1 MGIALASRGKGPN
14 REAKP
19 TEIDASCLV
28 REMKLRSTREPAF
41 PTLEGK
47 HPCFSSTAEGHAQSA
62 RLHLPVSPG
71 CNITCAFC
79 KRDFNGVEHRPGVAS
94 RLLTPEQAL
103 EITHRAL
110 ELCPTINVVGI
121 AGPGDPLFT
130 GHALRTFELVH
141 AAYPSLIMCLSTNGL
156 MLPERAEEVIAVG
169 VRTVTVTVNAVD
181 PEIQAQISPAIAWQR
196 KRLNGVEA
204 ARQLIENQLAGIA
217 AVSARGATVKINTVL
232 IPGVNDTHIETVA
245 QVVAAAGAHMINI
258 IPLIPQHNFAHLVE
272 PSAGALH
279 RARAAAKQYLQVFT
293 HCQRCRADACGVPG
307 ISDFAPQLYGDNLA
321 AEPTFSHG

>member
-1 MGIALASRGKGPN
+1 MNILP
-14 REAKP
+14 
-19 TEIDASCLV
+19 
-28 REMKLRSTREPAF
+28 RSPPPSGTACAARDMRLTAFPAEPAF
-41 PTLEGK
+41 PHLEGQ
-47 HPCFSSTAEGHAQSA
+47 HPCFSTTKEGHAQSA

-79 KRDFNGVEHRPGVAS
+79 KRDFNGVEHRPGVAA

-103 EITHRAL
+103 DIVHRAL

-130 GHALRTFELVH
+130 SHALRTFELVH

-156 MLPERAEEVIAVG
+156 MLPERAAEVIAVG

-181 PEIQAQISPAIAWQR
+181 PAIQAVVSPVIAWQR
-196 KRLNGVEA
+196 RRLEGIA
-204 ARQLIENQLAGIA
+204 AAQRLIDNQLAGIA
-217 AVSARGATVKINTVL
+217 AVTARGATVKINTVL
-232 IPGVNDTHIETVA
+232 IPGLNDGHIETVA
-245 QVVAAAGAHMINI
+245 RSVAAAGAAMINI
-258 IPLIPQHNFAHLVE
+258 IPLIPQHHLAHIRA
-272 PSAGALH
+272 PSATALH
-279 RARAAAKQYLQVFT
+279 RARKEARQHLKVFA

-307 ISDFAPQLYGDNLA
+307 VSDFSPQLYGDNLA

>member
-1 MGIALASRGKGPN
+1 MSALPSLNTACAARDM
-14 REAKP
+14 RLA
-19 TEIDASCLV
+19 
-28 REMKLRSTREPAF
+28 AF
-41 PTLEGK
+41 PSAAAFPALEGK
-47 HPCFSSTAEGHAQSA
+47 HPCFSSTKEGHAQSA

-79 KRDFNGVEHRPGVAS
+79 KRDFNGVEHRPGVAA

-103 EITHRAL
+103 DIVHRAL

-130 GHALRTFELVH
+130 PHALRTFELVH

-156 MLPERAEEVIAVG
+156 MLPERAEAVIAAG

-181 PEIQAQISPAIAWQR
+181 PAIQAVVSPVIAWQR
-196 KRLNGVEA
+196 QRLEGEA
-204 ARQLIENQLAGIA
+204 AARRLIDNQLAGIA
-217 AVSARGATVKINTVL
+217 AVAARGATVKINTVL
-232 IPGVNDTHIETVA
+232 IPGLNDAHIETVA
-245 QVVAAAGAHMINI
+245 RATAAAGAAMINI
-258 IPLIPQHNFAHLVE
+258 IPLIPQHHLAHICP
-272 PSAGALH
+272 PSATALH
-279 RARAAAKQYLQVFT
+279 RARREARQHLKVFE

-307 ISDFAPQLYGDNLA
+307 ISDFAPQLYGDSLA

>member
-1 MGIALASRGKGPN
+1 MRLRAS
-14 REAKP
+14 A
-19 TEIDASCLV
+19 
-28 REMKLRSTREPAF
+28 PAF
-41 PTLEGK
+41 PALEGK
-47 HPCFSSTAEGHAQSA
+47 HPCFSSTPQGHAQSA

-103 EITHRAL
+103 EIVHRAL

-130 GHALRTFELVH
+130 SHALRTFELVH

-156 MLPERAEEVIAVG
+156 MLPERAAAVIAAG

-181 PEIQAQISPAIAWQR
+181 PEIQAQISAVIAWQR
-196 KRLNGVEA
+196 KRLEGVPA
-204 ARQLIENQLAGIA
+204 AQCLIENQLAGIA
-217 AVSARGATVKINTVL
+217 AVTALGATVKINTVL
-232 IPGVNDTHIETVA
+232 IPGLNDTHIETVA
-245 QVVAAAGAHMINI
+245 RTVAQAGAQMINI
-258 IPLIPQHNFAHLVE
+258 IPLIPQHRLAHLPA
-272 PSAGALH
+272 PSATALH
-279 RARAAAKQYLQVFT
+279 RARKAAKQHLQVFT

-307 ISDFAPQLYGDNLA
+307 VSDFAPQLYGDGLA

>member
-1 MGIALASRGKGPN
+1 M
-14 REAKP
+14 
-19 TEIDASCLV
+19 V
-28 REMKLRSTREPAF
+28 REMRLRSTQEPAF
-41 PTLEGK
+41 PALEGK

-79 KRDFNGVEHRPGVAS
+79 KRDFNGIEHRPGVAS

-103 EITHRAL
+103 GIVHRAL

-130 GHALRTFELVH
+130 DHALRTFELVH
-141 AAYPSLIMCLSTNGL
+141 AAYPSLILCLSTNGL
-156 MLPERAEEVIAVG
+156 MLPERAEDVIAAG

-181 PEIQAQISPAIAWQR
+181 PEIQAQISPAIAWQH

-204 ARQLIENQLAGIA
+204 ARRLIENQLAGIA
-217 AVSARGATVKINTVL
+217 AVTARGATVKINTVL
-232 IPGVNDTHIETVA
+232 IPGLNDMHIETVA
-245 QVVAAAGAHMINI
+245 RVAAAAGAHMINI
-258 IPLIPQHNFAHLVE
+258 IPLIPQHNFAHLLE
-272 PSAGALH
+272 PNAGALH
-279 RARAAAKQYLQVFT
+279 RARAAAKQHLRVFT

-307 ISDFAPQLYGDNLA
+307 VSDFAPQLYGDDLV